1 MNSDRNFPNSGVLFA
16 NNKRGDN
23 PKAPNAKGD
32 GTLTI
37 PAGYI
42 TEHWDGTSDLV
53 VPLDLAAWTREG
65 RAGRFQSLT
74 IKLKGAWRQRPTET
88 TEPARPDGQDEES
101 EIPF

>member
-1 MNSDRNFPNSGVLFA
+1 VTIPTAACCSSITSVA
-16 NNKRGDN
+16 KT

-37 PAGYI
+37 PAEYI
-42 TEHWDGTSDLV
+42 TEHWDGTSDLT

-74 IKLKGAWRQRPTET
+74 IKLKGAWRQRPVEM
-88 TEPARPDGQDEES
+88 TEPAQHDAQDEEN
-101 EIPF
+101 PF